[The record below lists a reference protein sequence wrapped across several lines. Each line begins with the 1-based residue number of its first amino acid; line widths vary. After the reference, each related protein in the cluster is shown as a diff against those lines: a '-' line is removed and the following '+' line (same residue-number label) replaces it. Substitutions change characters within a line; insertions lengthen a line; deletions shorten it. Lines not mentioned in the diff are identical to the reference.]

1 MNPAWAGA
9 TDMLGGKRGH
19 EPAPMERLRS
29 PSHLEHL
36 THPETLKTLGGQMV
50 PTPEFLW
57 SSATSVTEGETE
69 ASKGLV
75 F

>member
-1 MNPAWAGA
+1 
-9 TDMLGGKRGH
+9 
-19 EPAPMERLRS
+19 MERLGS
-29 PSHLEHL
+29 PSHLEHS
-36 THPETLKTLGGQMV
+36 THPETLETPGGQMV
-50 PTPEFLW
+50 PTPEFLG